1 MLRPMEAPAAVQP
14 LLAHLH
20 AAKYLA
26 TSMGP
31 GVTEEGFL
39 VTLHG
44 NFLHEWGFTT
54 EVLEDAMPTVLER
67 ATVRLGEKLLHG
79 PVTI

>member
-1 MLRPMEAPAAVQP
+1 
-14 LLAHLH
+14 
-20 AAKYLA
+20 
-26 TSMGP
+26 MGP

-44 NFLHEWGFTT
+44 NFLHEWGFTS
-54 EVLEDAMPTVLER
+54 EVLEDAMPVVLER